1 MMQHN
6 LTNWGTIPDRWGPD
20 SARQSGD
27 VQRLSYIADAAD
39 QSVQELADSDQ
50 ALEAGIVDGVEDA
63 ADHPERPVH
72 THLEYG
78 HPDDLPPRGG
88 DDESGGP
95 GPGEGRGSGLGTRG
109 EEINVEDLPD
119 ERSGE

>member
-78 HPDDLPPRGG
+78 RPDDLPPR
-88 DDESGGP
+88 DPDELDFEGHSERRDAP
-95 GPGEGRGSGLGTRG
+95 GNGQL
-109 EEINVEDLPD
+109 NVEDLID
-119 ERSGE
+119 ESKDEAA